1 MHLQRIF
8 LYPVKKYFRNRV
20 LRKRFNVGEK
30 IFTEMRFQKVI
41 EARGK
46 YLSEVFYS
54 TSKRWYRV
62 ML

>member
-30 IFTEMRFQKVI
+30 IFTEMRFSKGY
-41 EARGK
+41 RGERK
-46 YLSEVFYS
+46 ISFRGFFLFY
-54 TSKRWYRV
+54 K
-62 ML
+62 